1 MSADRQAAPAV
12 LIAVATFNEIE
23 NLPLLVAEILEA
35 VPDADILVVDDDSPD
50 GTGKWCEEFS
60 AGEPRLRCL
69 HRSRGAGL
77 GTAVIAAMKH
87 AIDRDYDLFVN
98 LDADFSHTPQK
109 IADLLAA
116 AKSSD
121 IDVIVGSR
129 YVPGGGVEGW
139 PLHRR
144 LMSRCINFY
153 TRLFMR
159 LPVRDCSGSFR
170 CYRVET
176 LRRLDFDQL
185 VSKGYSFFE
194 EILWRLRMQGA
205 TFQEVPYVFVERERG
220 YSKINWRE
228 ALRALYLIARLGLGS
243 IFSSNRSPV
252 AKSS

>member
-50 GTGKWCEEFS
+50 GTGKWSAEF
-60 AGEPRLRCL
+60 ATNEPRLRCL

-77 GTAVIAAMKH
+77 GTAVIDAMQY
-87 AIDRDYDLFVN
+87 AIDRNYDLLVN

-109 IADLLAA
+109 IVDLLVA
-116 AKSSD
+116 AKPSEV
-121 IDVIVGSR
+121 DVIVGSR
-129 YVPGGGVEGW
+129 YIPGGGVKGW

-144 LMSRCINFY
+144 IMSRCINFY
-153 TRLFMR
+153 TRLFLR

-170 CYRVET
+170 CYRVTT
-176 LRRLDFDQL
+176 LRRLDFDQI
-185 VSKGYSFFE
+185 VSTGYSFFE
-194 EILWRLRMQGA
+194 EILWRLRLQGA
-205 TFQEVPYVFVERERG
+205 TFREVPYVFVERERG

-228 ALRALYLIARLGLGS
+228 AVRALYLIARLGLGS
-243 IFSSNRSPV
+243 LFASNQALSGKP
-252 AKSS
+252 S